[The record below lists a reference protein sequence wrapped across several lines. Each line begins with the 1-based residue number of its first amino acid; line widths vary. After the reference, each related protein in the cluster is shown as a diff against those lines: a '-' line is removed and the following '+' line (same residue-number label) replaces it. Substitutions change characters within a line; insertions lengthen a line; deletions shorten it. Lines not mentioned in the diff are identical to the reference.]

1 MFRFLRRF
9 FPERIFRRKL
19 EPAAERR
26 VRLAQAR
33 AEESIIR
40 THVDNALMFVDTL
53 ADDMTFDRAIDA
65 YIREMSIAEPLA
77 SVVAT
82 RTLVILGQ
90 DLVPYRRRAVAGD
103 AEGTQ
108 GTQGTEGPADDRPKL
123 RLDDAS
129 QGRQRTVKRA

>member
-1 MFRFLRRF
+1 MLRFFKRF

-53 ADDMTFDRAIDA
+53 AEDMTFDRAIDA

-90 DLVPYRRRAVAGD
+90 DLVPYRRRAVASDNEAAGD
-103 AEGTQ
+103 TTA
-108 GTQGTEGPADDRPKL
+108 
-123 RLDDAS
+123 
-129 QGRQRTVKRA
+129 